1 MFRLPGHEFDELLR
15 RDSHATIHR
24 GRRQADGLGVVAKVL
39 ADTYPRAIDLAALRH
54 EYALAREL
62 AGEGVAAA
70 LSLIEHGHGLALI
83 WADPGGVPL
92 RRLLEQGPPAPTLA
106 LAIAASLARTL
117 DRLHGQ
123 GVVYKNLCPD
133 EVLVDPQSGSTWILG
148 FAAASKLAREQARG
162 TDPVAA
168 CSLAYRAPEQT
179 GRMNRIVDRRSDLYA
194 LGVVL
199 YELLTG
205 SRPFVGDDM
214 ALIHAHLALRP
225 QPPHERV
232 PALSRVLSAVVMKLL
247 EKSAED
253 RYQYAATAAADLQAC
268 RQQLERGESPDDLDA
283 LALLRGDIDRGAA
296 LDIPQRLYGREAELE
311 TMLQAWQRV
320 EAGAGELLLVR
331 CYSGIG
337 KSALVHEIH
346 RELVT
351 AGGHF
356 IAGKFDQ
363 LGRALP
369 HLALITA
376 FGERVKQ
383 LLAAPEGE
391 LDRFRAALAAELG
404 LAVPAAV
411 LTGMI
416 PELARVIGEQEPAP
430 ELTGA
435 AAQRRLTLAVR
446 ALLRASTAGD
456 RPLVL
461 FLDDLQWAD
470 LASLELLEA
479 LLQEQ
484 LPRLLLIG
492 AYRSNE
498 VDPGHPLTAMLQ
510 AVAATCTTHAVELGP
525 LARGDVLRLIA
536 DALHMERE
544 LVAPLARQIY
554 DKAEGNP
561 FFTIRLLLALHEDGL
576 LAWDQEARRYHWD
589 EGAVGAVAAAD
600 NVVAFMGERLG
611 RLPAVSRRVLELAA
625 CIGHRFELGTLAQIG
640 EQAIAAVVAA
650 LWPALEQGVIVALDE
665 GYRYLLRTWPEGEGD
680 ATEIAASVATVGFR
694 FLHDRV
700 QQAAY
705 DGIAEDQR
713 PRLHLQIGRLLRAGP

>member
-1 MFRLPGHEFDELLR
+1 PI
-15 RDSHATIHR
+15 T
-24 GRRQADGLGVVAKVL
+24 
-39 ADTYPRAIDLAALRH
+39 AA
-54 EYALAREL
+54 
-62 AGEGVAAA
+62 
-70 LSLIEHGHGLALI
+70 
-83 WADPGGVPL
+83 
-92 RRLLEQGPPAPTLA
+92 
-106 LAIAASLARTL
+106 AIAASL
-117 DRLHGQ
+117 
-123 GVVYKNLCPD
+123 
-133 EVLVDPQSGSTWILG
+133 
-148 FAAASKLAREQARG
+148 
-162 TDPVAA
+162 
-168 CSLAYRAPEQT
+168 T
-179 GRMNRIVDRRSDLYA
+179 G
-194 LGVVL
+194 
-199 YELLTG
+199 
-205 SRPFVGDDM
+205 
-214 ALIHAHLALRP
+214 
-225 QPPHERV
+225 
-232 PALSRVLSAVVMKLL
+232 
-247 EKSAED
+247 AE
-253 RYQYAATAAADLQAC
+253 T
-268 RQQLERGESPDDLDA
+268 S
-283 LALLRGDIDRGAA
+283 I
-296 LDIPQRLYGREAELE
+296 
-311 TMLQAWQRV
+311 
-320 EAGAGELLLVR
+320 
-331 CYSGIG
+331 
-337 KSALVHEIH
+337 
-346 RELVT
+346 
-351 AGGHF
+351 
-356 IAGKFDQ
+356 
-363 LGRALP
+363 
-369 HLALITA
+369 
-376 FGERVKQ
+376 
-383 LLAAPEGE
+383 
-391 LDRFRAALAAELG
+391 AALAAELG

-416 PELARVIGEQEPAP
+416 PELARIIGEQEPAP

-498 VDPGHPLTAMLQ
+498 VDRGHPLTAMLQ

-544 LVAPLARQIY
+544 IVAPLARQIY

-611 RLPAVSRRVLELAA
+611 RLPAASRRVLELAA

-680 ATEIAASVATVGFR
+680 AAEVAASVATVGFR

-713 PRLHLQIGRLLRAGP
+713 PRLHLQIGRLLRASSSDDESEDTVEAVSHLNLGRGLIDDADERRELARLNAAIGKRARAAAAHQAAATAFAIGVELLGEGAFAEEPQLAFTLHLGAAEA